1 MSQNEL
7 PPGIWRAKVVERIRR
22 STRKQREDW
31 IREADYNLFGLESDQ
46 VFIDL
51 LTDSGTGAMSDRQ
64 WAALMTGDETYA
76 GSLSFSR
83 LRDTVEQLF
92 GFEYVLPVHQGRAA
106 EHVLFSLIVERNNV
120 VPGNSHFDTTRAHIE
135 CQQATAIDCPLDEA
149 FCIDQ
154 PHPFKGNLDIQ
165 KLEHILVAEPNNVPF
180 VLVTVT
186 CNKTGGQPVSI
197 DNMRRVKTLAREYG
211 VPVVFDS
218 ARFSENAWF
227 IQQREPGYAEKTIE
241 EIIAQMYQYADAMI
255 MSGKKDG
262 MVNIGGFLAM
272 RDQDWFERAS
282 DNVILFEGY
291 TKYGGMAGRDME
303 ALAVGLGEATCAD
316 HLRSRVGQVQQLG
329 RKLIDAGIPIQQPV
343 GGHSIVIDAAAFLPL
358 VPREEFVAQM
368 LAVEL
373 YLEAG
378 VRGVE
383 IGTLMNGRDPI
394 TGHNRYARAE
404 FMRLAIPRRVY
415 GNDQLDVVAKALIDI
430 YGRRFTISRGL
441 RIVKE
446 ADTLR
451 HFTVILK
458 RAEDD
463 Y

>member
-1 MSQNEL
+1 MSQHDLL
-7 PPGIWRAKVVERIRR
+7 PASWRVKMVERIWR
-22 STRKQREDW
+22 SSRKQREDW
-31 IREADYNLFGLESDQ
+31 IRKANYNLVGLESDQ

-64 WAALMTGDETYA
+64 WAALMIGDETYA
-76 GSLSFSR
+76 GSSSFSR
-83 LRDTVEQLF
+83 FRDKVEQLF
-92 GFEYVLPVHQGRAA
+92 GFKYVLPVHQGRAA
-106 EHVLFSLIVERNNV
+106 EHVLFSRIVERNNV
-120 VPGNSHFDTTRAHIE
+120 
-135 CQQATAIDCPLDEA
+135 
-149 FCIDQ
+149 
-154 PHPFKGNLDIQ
+154 GNLDIQ
-165 KLEHILVAEPNNVPF
+165 KLEDILAAQPNNVPF

-186 CNKTGGQPVSI
+186 CNKTGGQLVSI
-197 DNMRRVKTLAREYG
+197 GNMRRVKALARAYG

-218 ARFSENAWF
+218 AQFSENAWF

-255 MSGKKDG
+255 MRGKKDG

-272 RDQDWFERAS
+272 RGRDWFERTS
-282 DNVILFEGY
+282 ENVIPFEGY

-303 ALAVGLGEATCAD
+303 ALAVGRGEATCAD
-316 HLRSRVGQVQQLG
+316 HLRSQVGQVQRLG
-329 RKLIDAGIPIQQPV
+329 RKPIDAKIPIQQPV
-343 GGHSIVIDAAAFLPL
+343 GGHAIVIDAAAFLPL
-358 VPREEFVAQM
+358 VPREEFVAQI

-373 YLEAG
+373 YLESG

-383 IGTLMNGRDPI
+383 IGTLMNDRDPI

-415 GNDQLDVVAKALIDI
+415 GNDQLDVVAKAFIDI
-430 YGRRFTISRGL
+430 YGRRLTISRGL

-451 HFTVILK
+451 HFTVILE
-458 RAEDD
+458 RAED